1 MSTTPSAAPRTQ
13 AEIEA
18 EIARTRAE
26 LRATVDELSDRL
38 NPRTRAEE
46 AVGEAKI
53 ALAALRRKVTGEVP
67 AADEPAPTRTGWAV
81 VGAGAAL
88 AALVVG
94 AVVRKL

>member
-1 MSTTPSAAPRTQ
+1 MSTTPSATPRTQ

-26 LRATVDELSDRL
+26 LRATVDELSERL

-46 AVGEAKI
+46 ALDEAKI
-53 ALAALRRKVTGEVP
+53 ALASLRRKVTGEVP
-67 AADEPAPTRTGWAV
+67 GADEPEPTREGWAV
-81 VGAGAAL
+81 LGAGAAL

-94 AVVRKL
+94 TIVRKL